1 MPSTPQKDGDAT
13 ETSINSP
20 TRALQLWFGVHR
32 ADLLTSSAFGFSV
45 NLALPSRFGHR
56 DLGTQG
62 RHVMPSMRRLL
73 IATLCSALAI
83 LTMGS
88 PTVSAAGHGQPGV
101 SPPQSR
107 PYGFTYG
114 AWNAKW
120 WQWLL
125 QTPFSKNPV
134 FMDTAVGKPSAP
146 AAVDCSAGQSG
157 HVWFLG
163 GTYQPTNAPNVPAR
177 ADVYRTCKIPS
188 GIALLFPLVNT
199 EFDNLGCP
207 NTDYSAKE
215 LRAAARLGI
224 DDIVPGSLSASIDGI
239 AVSGLVDGR
248 SKYRSPSPWF
258 SYSLPADNIGTLI
271 CGHPFPIG
279 TKPPAVAPHRGGAIA
294 DGIYLM
300 LRPLRP
306 GIHTLHFGGEI
317 NIPSTPA
324 PAPPQ
329 GPTDFIQN
337 INYTITVTSRR

>member
-1 MPSTPQKDGDAT
+1 
-13 ETSINSP
+13 
-20 TRALQLWFGVHR
+20 
-32 ADLLTSSAFGFSV
+32 
-45 NLALPSRFGHR
+45 
-56 DLGTQG
+56 
-62 RHVMPSMRRLL
+62 MPSMRRLL

-279 TKPPAVAPHRGGAIA
+279 IGRHRGLANAMTIRKPYVGQRPAAGA
-294 DGIYLM
+294 
-300 LRPLRP
+300 
-306 GIHTLHFGGEI
+306 
-317 NIPSTPA
+317 
-324 PAPPQ
+324 
-329 GPTDFIQN
+329 
-337 INYTITVTSRR
+337 TSRRQLWTVIISGKSPGPGPRGRMVGRSQVASVSWRRSCGGPAAARPR